1 MDAHSFTAGAD
12 YRMYATTMTGFRGG
26 SADTLRDVIA
36 SENTTVLEADD
47 DGGAIG
53 TPSNIAG
60 TVPPIGTYYVR
71 HRRFNTTSPP
81 GIIRLYDFYLRVL
94 SGSPIP
100 EREPNDEGAPQAPRS
115 NGRRSRVIG
124 PAAAKNDSFA
134 ITVNGGHMI
143 GVIVAV
149 DLERGVPEWDV
160 IAGTGVFTGA
170 FIITLQPDAADGGA
184 ANWLTDPEKHYDR

>member
-1 MDAHSFTAGAD
+1 
-12 YRMYATTMTGFRGG
+12 MYAATMTGFRGG
-26 SADTLRDVIA
+26 SADTLRDVVA
-36 SENTTVLEADD
+36 AEGTTVREADD

-60 TVPPIGTYYVR
+60 TVLPIGTYYVR
-71 HRRFNTTSPP
+71 DRRVNTTSPP
-81 GIIRLYDFYLRVL
+81 GTIRPYDFYLRVL

-124 PAAAKNDSFA
+124 PATAKDIFA
-134 ITVNGGHMI
+134 ITVNGRDTI

-149 DLERGVPEWDV
+149 DLERGAPVWNV
-160 IAGTGVFTGA
+160 IAGTGVFTGT
-170 FIITLQPDAADGGA
+170 FIITLQPDAEDGGA
-184 ANWLTDPEKHYDR
+184 AN

>member
-1 MDAHSFTAGAD
+1 VDAQSFTAGAD
-12 YRMYATTMTGFRGG
+12 YRMYAATMTGFSGG
-26 SADTLRDVIA
+26 SADTLREVVA
-36 SENTTVLEADD
+36 SEGTTALEADD

-60 TVPPIGTYYVR
+60 TALPIGTYYVR
-71 HRRFNTTSPP
+71 GRRFNTTSPP
-81 GIIRLYDFYLRVL
+81 GTIHPYDFYLRVL

-100 EREPNDEGAPQAPRS
+100 ERGPNDEGAPQAPRS

-134 ITVNGGHMI
+134 ITVNGRDTI

-149 DLERGVPEWDV
+149 DLERGAPVWNV
-160 IAGTGVFTGA
+160 IAGTGKFTGA
-170 FIITLQPDAADGGA
+170 FVITLRPEAADERA
-184 ANWLTDPEKHYDR
+184 AN